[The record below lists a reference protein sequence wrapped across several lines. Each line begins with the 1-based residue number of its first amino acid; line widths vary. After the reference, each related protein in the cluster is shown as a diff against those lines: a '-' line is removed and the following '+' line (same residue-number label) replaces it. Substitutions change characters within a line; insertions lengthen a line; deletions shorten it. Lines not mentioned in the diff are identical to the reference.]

1 MVTAPAVLAPVLLG
15 RVDGSVGRG
24 DLLQAGL
31 LGDLE
36 RLHAVGHYA
45 GWQVGV
51 RSPVTGEGVGGPLLV
66 PLAPG
71 EDIFNIKD
79 SKLQHFKH

>member
-15 RVDGSVGRG
+15 RVNGSVGYG

-45 GWQVGV
+45 GGEVGV
-51 RSPVTGEGVGGPLLV
+51 GSPVTCEGMGGPLLV